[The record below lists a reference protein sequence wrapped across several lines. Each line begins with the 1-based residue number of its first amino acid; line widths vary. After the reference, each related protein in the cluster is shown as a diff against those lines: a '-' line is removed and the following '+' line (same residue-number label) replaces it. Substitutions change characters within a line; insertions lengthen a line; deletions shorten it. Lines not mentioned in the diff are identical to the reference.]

1 MARELINCKDRETPW
16 IKMSKDVIE
25 EGQTHT
31 KDYVDPPPAPLFDVG
46 ELKLWSFFRALIAE
60 FIATLL
66 FLYVT
71 VATVIGHKKNQDACG
86 GVGLLGIAW
95 AFGGMIFILVYCT
108 AGISGGHINPA
119 VTFGLL
125 LARKVSLIR
134 AVGYMV
140 AQCLGAVC
148 GVGLVKAFMKPYYN
162 SLGGG
167 ANTVAPGYSTGT
179 ALGAEIIGTF
189 VLVYTVFSATDP
201 KRSARDSHIPVLAPL
216 PIGFA
221 VFMVHLATIP
231 ITGTG
236 INPAR
241 SFGAAVIINDEKAWD
256 DHWIFWVGPFVG
268 ALAAAAYHQYILRAA
283 AIKALGSFR
292 SHPSN

>member
-1 MARELINCKDRETPW
+1 MT
-16 IKMSKDVIE
+16 KDVESHVEPAE
-25 EGQTHT
+25 EYSA
-31 KDYVDPPPAPLFDVG
+31 KDYHDPPPAPLIDFD
-46 ELKLWSFFRALIAE
+46 ELSSWSFYRALIAE
-60 FIATLL
+60 FVATLL

-71 VATVIGHKKNQDACG
+71 VLTVIGYKSQIDPAHGGDDCG
-86 GVGLLGIAW
+86 GVGILGIAW

-119 VTFGLL
+119 VTFGLFL
-125 LARKVSLIR
+125 GRKVSLIR
-134 AVGYMV
+134 AVLYMV
-140 AQCLGAVC
+140 AQCLGAIC
-148 GVGLVKAFMKPYYN
+148 GVGLVKAFQKSYYHKY
-162 SLGGG
+162 GGG
-167 ANTVAPGYSTGT
+167 ANELAPGYNKGVG
-179 ALGAEIIGTF
+179 LGAEIIGTF

-201 KRSARDSHIPVLAPL
+201 KRNARDSHVPVLAPL

-241 SFGAAVIINDEKAWD
+241 SFGAAVIYNEDKPWD

-268 ALAAAAYHQYILRAA
+268 ALIAAIYHQYILRAG

-292 SHPSN
+292 SNA